1 MTVGILLFDDVEV
14 LDFAGPFEVFS
25 LTAEDAVRAGRPRP
39 FRIVLVAEDA
49 TRPVVARGGL
59 RVTPDVALD
68 AAPRLD
74 ILVVPGGAG
83 VRREFEREP
92 LVRFLRERAPAA
104 TLLASVC
111 TGSMLL
117 GRAGLLA
124 GRRAT
129 THWAALPWMEQALP
143 DTRVVA
149 DEHVVTDGDL
159 VTSAGISAG
168 IDMALT
174 VVARICGEPV
184 ARETARQMEYPY
196 PEDNRRRV
204 ALPGAAPQ

>member
-25 LTAEDAVRAGRPRP
+25 LTAEDEARAGKPRP
-39 FRIVLVAEDA
+39 FTVVLVAEDA

-59 RVTPDVALD
+59 RVTPDVSLM
-68 AAPRLD
+68 AAPPLD

-104 TLLASVC
+104 RLVTSVC

-129 THWAALPWMEQALP
+129 THWAALPWMRSALP
-143 DTRVVA
+143 GVDVVA
-149 DEHVVTDGDL
+149 DEHVVTDGEL

-174 VVARICGEPV
+174 VVARVCGEAV
-184 ARETARQMEYPY
+184 GRETARQMEYPY

-204 ALPGAAPQ
+204 ALPAEARP